1 MPVLEVKNLHCSFK
15 VQAQRLLGK
24 QRKKIIEGVSF
35 SIHRADT
42 VGILGESGSGK
53 STIARCIAGLLLPDN
68 GHIFFNGLNIFPDT
82 DNRKKIKRKIQM
94 LFQNHT
100 ASLNP
105 RMPVKQSLLEALNYQ
120 EVSSQIRGNNG
131 TRIQEVLDSTGL
143 SPDILKRYPRQLSG
157 GQRQRVALAR
167 SLLARP
173 ELLILDEPTSAL
185 DILTQVQIL
194 RLIKKLQEE
203 KGFSLLYITHDV
215 ASALEICDRII
226 VLYRGKIVEEAESSR
241 LMNEPRHPYTK
252 RLLNASGLLEPAK

>member
-1 MPVLEVKNLHCSFK
+1 MSVLEVKDLRCSFK
-15 VQAQRLLGK
+15 VQAQRVFGK
-24 QRKKIIEGVSF
+24 QRKDVLDGISYT
-35 SIHRADT
+35 IHQRET

-53 STIARCIAGLLLPDN
+53 STIARCITGLLHPD
-68 GHIFFNGLNIFPDT
+68 GGSIVFRGLNIFPDT
-82 DNRKKIKRKIQM
+82 GNRKSIRRKIQM

-105 RMPVKQSLLEALNYQ
+105 RMSVKQSLLEALNSQ
-120 EVSSQIRGNNG
+120 DVSSNKKVDLEK
-131 TRIQEVLDSTGL
+131 IQDVLDATNL
-143 SPDILKRYPRQLSG
+143 SYDILQRYPRQLSG

-194 RLIKKLQEE
+194 HLVKKLQDER
-203 KGFSLLYITHDV
+203 GFAILYITHDV

-226 VLYRGKIVEEAESSR
+226 VLYRGKIVEDQETSQLLSK
-241 LMNEPRHPYTK
+241 PRHPYTK
-252 RLLNASGLLEPAK
+252 DLLIASGLPEPA